1 MKLIK
6 LDAIDSTNDYL
17 KQLSTYSD
25 TENFTVVIAK
35 EQTNGKGQMGSK
47 WESEKNKNLIVS
59 ILIKNILSDSN
70 QIFNLNIAI
79 SSAIFNALKSFQIPN
94 LSIKWPNDILSGKEK
109 IAGILIENI
118 IKADSQIFSIIG
130 FGINVNQTNF
140 DNLINANSLKNII
153 NKELDINSLLV
164 KIIDCIKE
172 NIELLKDKQENLL
185 WENYNNL
192 LFRKSIP
199 TVFEDSNHNKFM
211 GIIQEVSRNG
221 KLILALEDNLI
232 QDFEIKKIKML
243 Y

>member
-17 KQLSTYSD
+17 KQLSTYSN

-47 WESEKNKNLIVS
+47 WESEKDKNLIVS
-59 ILIKNILSDSN
+59 ILMKNILSDSN

-79 SSAIFNALKSFQIPN
+79 SNAIFNALKSFQIPN
-94 LSIKWPNDILSGKEK
+94 LSIKWPNDILSGNEK
-109 IAGILIENI
+109 IAGILIENV
-118 IKADSQIFSIIG
+118 IKADGQIFSIIG

-221 KLILALEDNLI
+221 KLILALEDDLI

>member
-47 WESEKNKNLIVS
+47 WESEKDKNLIVS

-94 LSIKWPNDILSGKEK
+94 LSIKWPNDILSGNEK

>member
-47 WESEKNKNLIVS
+47 WESEKDKNLIVS

-70 QIFNLNIAI
+70 QIFNLNIVI
-79 SSAIFNALKSFQIPN
+79 SNAIFNALKSFQIPN
-94 LSIKWPNDILSGKEK
+94 LSIKWPNDILSGNEK

-118 IKADSQIFSIIG
+118 IKADGQIFSIIG

-172 NIELLKDKQENLL
+172 NLELLKDKQENLL

-211 GIIQEVSRNG
+211 GVIQTVSRNG
-221 KLILALEDNLI
+221 KLILALEDDLI